1 MKTDSGKSKV
11 AVELLSTN
19 PFLQFEQAALTL
31 NKYVANVIRD
41 PAEPKYRR
49 IRLEN
54 ATFDRNVRQPR
65 GGIRFLEALGFH
77 EVNGFLELEQP
88 DNTLEIQQALELLLA
103 KVEAM
108 RLAEQQK
115 VAEERAKIEAERRL
129 KDDAKRQRLAMIAD
143 DKEARK
149 DPNWKPAVAA
159 GANKAG
165 KAVTGFGDVGVDLNG
180 GGG

>member
-1 MKTDSGKSKV
+1 MSVDTGKVNV
-11 AVELLSTN
+11 AVELLATN
-19 PFLQFEQAALTL
+19 PFLQFETAALTL
-31 NKYVANVIRD
+31 NKYVANIIRD
-41 PAEPKYRR
+41 PAEPKYRKIR
-49 IRLEN
+49 IEN

-65 GGIRFLEALGFH
+65 GGIRFLEALGFR
-77 EVNGFLELEQP
+77 EVSGFLELEHP
-88 DNTLEIQQALELLLA
+88 SSTLEIQHALELLLA

-115 VAEERAKIEAERRL
+115 IDSERAKIEAERRL
-129 KDDAKRQRLAMIAD
+129 KDDAKRQRLAMIAG